1 MKHLVKAMLILALLF
16 AFTFIAMKAMG
27 VLSVEQIEAWLT
39 YAQGLSPIYVGGLTV
54 LLLLADIV
62 IAMPTLTVTILSGFF
77 LGSGFGAMF
86 AIIGMTLAGIAGYGL
101 GKRYGEGVLLFLLR
115 DEDKINEA
123 KTAFQNNG
131 MAMIL
136 LSRAV
141 PILPEVT
148 ACLAGATNMT
158 LSRFLFAWLLST
170 LPYCLIAAYSG
181 SISSMNDPKPAL
193 IGAALLTT
201 TLWVGW
207 FLFRRFRLNPSSEQ
221 NNNVLGKE

>member
-1 MKHLVKAMLILALLF
+1 MKHLVKAMLILAMLF
-16 AFTFIAMKAMG
+16 ALTFIAMKVLG
-27 VLSVEQIEAWLT
+27 LLSVEQIEAWLT

-77 LGSGFGAMF
+77 LGSGLGAMS
-86 AIIGMTLAGIAGYGL
+86 AIIGMSLAGIAGYGM
-101 GKRYGEGVLLFLLR
+101 GRRYGDGVLLFLLK

-123 KTAFQNNG
+123 KTAFKNNG
-131 MAMIL
+131 LVMIL

-158 LSRFLFAWLLST
+158 LSRFMFGWLVST
-170 LPYCLIAAYSG
+170 VPYCLIAAYSG
-181 SISSMNDPKPAL
+181 SISSMSDPKPAL

-201 TLWVGW
+201 TLWLGW
-207 FLFRRFRLNPSSEQ
+207 FFFRRFKLNRR
-221 NNNVLGKE
+221 N

>member
-77 LGSGFGAMF
+77 LGSGFGAMS

-101 GKRYGEGVLLFLLR
+101 GKRYGDGVLLFLLR

-170 LPYCLIAAYSG
+170 LPYCFIAAYSG

-207 FLFRRFRLNPSSEQ
+207 LLFRRFTLNRSSAQ